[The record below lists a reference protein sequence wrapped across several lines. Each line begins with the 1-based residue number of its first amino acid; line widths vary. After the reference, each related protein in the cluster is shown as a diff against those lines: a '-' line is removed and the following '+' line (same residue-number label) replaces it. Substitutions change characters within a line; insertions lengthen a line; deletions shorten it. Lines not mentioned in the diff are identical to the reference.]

1 MHFKYIFSLIALVIS
16 VGATLVVI
24 GESKMNTV
32 DRQKMFDKR
41 PLKIMRD
48 DKYLHNR
55 SREME
60 LAIKAGAVI
69 TNEKIEMILH
79 EWLISVERRNGNEE
93 ASLIHFTPDML
104 SEENKDKFN
113 KSILGIGINREE
125 VIDKLKALNIAIDHS
140 SEKITPN
147 ILKRLIN
154 PRFDMHHKSDMAHH
168 WFAYFIS
175 KKNIDVNNWEK
186 RTPMG
191 YIIIKNNYDVA
202 TILVKYGY
210 KPNDLDFELIQEQI
224 IMVKENVND
233 TGTIDQ
239 EKALEALRKIEILL
253 VENLNN
259 RASEPP
265 PSRGFFD

>member
-1 MHFKYIFSLIALVIS
+1 MDEQSILGFPRPHLPLYVLQIQSHYHRLHQKRRRVMHFKYIFSLIALVIS

-140 SEKITPN
+140 SEKITQKTKDN
-147 ILKRLIN
+147 QTLIN
-154 PRFDMHHKSDMAHH
+154 KNQP
-168 WFAYFIS
+168 FI
-175 KKNIDVNNWEK
+175 
-186 RTPMG
+186 
-191 YIIIKNNYDVA
+191 
-202 TILVKYGY
+202 ILVSY
-210 KPNDLDFELIQEQI
+210 
-224 IMVKENVND
+224 
-233 TGTIDQ
+233 
-239 EKALEALRKIEILL
+239 
-253 VENLNN
+253 
-259 RASEPP
+259 
-265 PSRGFFD
+265 